1 MGFPS
6 FLQNII
12 IQTEGKIPIPEIRY
26 KKILISPLDWGLGH
40 ATRIVPLIRVFEH
53 LGCRV
58 SIACS
63 GATERLLR
71 AEFPEAEFI
80 PLKGYG
86 VGYPRNGRLFLFSI
100 LRQIPGILFSVWRE
114 HRWLSRQQRIHR
126 WDAVV
131 SDNRY
136 GLYHRYVPSVLITHQ
151 LHIRTG
157 VSNLLDALVRFLLFR
172 RLRRFDECWVPDSKE
187 EPTLSGALSHGNVP
201 DHVRYVGPLS
211 RLHAFPG
218 EATGGRVLVL
228 LSGPEPQRTI
238 FEGMIE
244 AGLKGLR
251 HDVTIV
257 RGLPGEATAKPDS
270 EGVRWVNHLVSEEL
284 ETALSSASL
293 VVARSGYST
302 VMDLVRMRRRAVLVP
317 TPGQTEQEYLARHL
331 TEAGWF
337 HARPQSGF
345 DLRRAVEE
353 GLSFPASCADMDF
366 ELHGERVLAFL
377 SGDHNWKSRDNR

>member
-1 MGFPS
+1 M
-6 FLQNII
+6 
-12 IQTEGKIPIPEIRY
+12 
-26 KKILISPLDWGLGH
+26 
-40 ATRIVPLIRVFEH
+40 IRVLEH
-53 LGCRV
+53 HGCRV

-100 LRQIPGILFSVWRE
+100 LRQIPGILLSVWRE
-114 HRWLSRQQRIHR
+114 HSWLSRQQRIHR

-136 GLYHRYVPSVLITHQ
+136 GLYHPSVPSVLITHQ
-151 LHIRTG
+151 LHIRSG
-157 VSNLLDALVRFLLFR
+157 VSSLLDALVRFLLFK

-187 EPTLSGALSHGNVP
+187 EPTLSGALSHGKVP
-201 DHVRYVGPLS
+201 GHVRYVGPLS
-211 RLHAFPG
+211 RLQPMPD
-218 EATGGRVLVL
+218 GGLGRGILIL

-238 FEGMIE
+238 FEGLIE
-244 AGLKGLR
+244 AQLNGLR
-251 HDVTIV
+251 HPVTIV
-257 RGLPGEATAKPDS
+257 RGLPGEAPAKPDA
-270 EGVRWVNHLVSEEL
+270 EGVRWVNHLPAGEL
-284 ETALSSASL
+284 GAAMSSASL

-302 VMDLVRMRRRAVLVP
+302 VMDLVRMRRRALLVP

-337 HARPQSGF
+337 LSCPQSGF
-345 DLRRAVEE
+345 DLCRAVEE
-353 GLSFPASCADMDF
+353 GLSFPASNLEMDF
-366 ELHGERVLAFL
+366 EQHIDRVLGFL
-377 SGDHNWKSRDNR
+377 SGDHNLKSRHNR